1 MNASGRLPARRT
13 TLRLALL
20 ALLTL
25 PLLAGCS
32 RNMSDLRAYIKRVKS
47 RHSGHVQPIPK
58 MKPYQQYTY
67 VAKGRSPF
75 EPESRPTGGKSKGV
89 SSVPPPDRN
98 RPPQPLEK
106 FPLDALHMVGTIQVA
121 GVTWALVQDSNGTVH
136 RVKKGDYMGQNYG
149 KIVAITASK
158 ISLIEK
164 VPDGVG
170 GWKDRKASVA
180 LSQK

>member
-1 MNASGRLPARRT
+1 MLRL
-13 TLRLALL
+13 LLLALL
-20 ALLTL
+20 ALPVLAGLT
-25 PLLAGCS
+25 GCS
-32 RNMSDLRAYIKRVKS
+32 RNMSDLKAYIKRVKS

-58 MKPYQQYTY
+58 MKPYKQYTY

-75 EPESRPTGGKSKGV
+75 EPPVRRTGSKSKNA

-106 FPLDALHMVGTIQVA
+106 FPLDALHMVGTIQVG
-121 GVTWALVQDSNGTVH
+121 GVTWALVRDSNGTVH
-136 RVKKGDYMGQNYG
+136 RVRKGDYMGQNYG
-149 KIVAITASK
+149 KIIAITSSK
-158 ISLIEK
+158 ISLVEK